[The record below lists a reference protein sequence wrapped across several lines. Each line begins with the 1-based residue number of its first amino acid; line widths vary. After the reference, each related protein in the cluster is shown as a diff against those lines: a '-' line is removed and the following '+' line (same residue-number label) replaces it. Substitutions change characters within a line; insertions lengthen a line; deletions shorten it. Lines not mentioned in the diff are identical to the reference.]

1 MTLGESRA
9 QTREYILIVFDNTF
23 IETVLFTHFV
33 IDVFNAIILLLSL
46 DFYLTDSCFHWMH
59 FINAIYQCNFSLLFS
74 SISHTFTKKKLFPFV
89 FITPFSK
96 FVFCSICA
104 FVFVLASHSLFLLVY
119 EMIDL
124 IRLCVLLPL
133 SSNGDT
139 LKTKTQKITRG
150 NHKSNQPRC
159 GKKCIFCNQLVS
171 HLSFFE
177 QNWL

>member
-1 MTLGESRA
+1 M
-9 QTREYILIVFDNTF
+9 F
-23 IETVLFTHFV
+23 
-33 IDVFNAIILLLSL
+33 SL
-46 DFYLTDSCFHWMH
+46 DAL
-59 FINAIYQCNFSLLFS
+59 YQCNLSMQLF
-74 SISHTFTKKKLFPFV
+74 TAFFFYFTHIYKKKLFPFV